1 MLSQVDNMISNYL
14 VVRTYF
20 TYLVEGNQ
28 ESKSRGLVLNLPVKL
43 CTIVQISVFVPA

>member
-1 MLSQVDNMISNYL
+1 MISNYL

-28 ESKSRGLVLNLPVKL
+28 KLKNRGLVLNLPVTANRFRVYSGL
-43 CTIVQISVFVPA
+43 TDSDGSL

>member
-1 MLSQVDNMISNYL
+1 MIFNYL

-28 ESKSRGLVLNLPVKL
+28 KSKNWGLVLNLPVKL
-43 CTIVQISVFVPA
+43 CIIVQISLFVPA